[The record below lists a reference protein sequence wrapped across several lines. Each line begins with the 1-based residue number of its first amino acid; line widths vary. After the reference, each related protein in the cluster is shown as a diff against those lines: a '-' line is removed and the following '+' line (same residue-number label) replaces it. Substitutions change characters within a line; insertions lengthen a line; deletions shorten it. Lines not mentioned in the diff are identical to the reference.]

1 MVTEK
6 LFSRVDFTEGKVIK
20 KKSRSLYAFET
31 KEKAF
36 ELKARLVCIANL
48 FY

>member
-20 KKSRSLYAFET
+20 KKKVEVFTLLRQR
-31 KEKAF
+31 K
-36 ELKARLVCIANL
+36 RLL
-48 FY
+48 S